1 MKIAFCFLSYGDIEH
16 QTVWIP
22 FFSQG
27 TDHAIFLH
35 RADGL
40 QTSTMPGC
48 IVVPPIKTA
57 WGTFS
62 LLQAQQIMFE
72 AAHKDPDITK
82 FVILSGD
89 SIPLYTFPTVY
100 EKLTKDNKG
109 YMRRIANLASVMTT
123 EKTIHTDAW
132 PAEKPWNGLFISQWV
147 VLNRT
152 HVELLKE
159 NWTMLQTVFQHAAI
173 PDEYMYY
180 IFFSGFGHMDSF
192 HPSSH
197 MYVSHAKRAV
207 RCDLNHHAIPMT
219 YHRPNFAPIDVE
231 RIYNTDCLFLRK
243 VCPKT
248 KVYMDWT
255 KQRPLRDNGARGM
268 MNMMRNRR

>member
-16 QTVWIP
+16 QSVWIP

-27 TDHAIFLH
+27 TQHAIFLH

-40 QTSTMPGC
+40 QTSTVPGC

-100 EKLTKDNKG
+100 EKLTKDDKG
-109 YMRRIANLASVMTT
+109 YMRRIANTATVYNNV
-123 EKTIHTDAW
+123 HRAAW

-147 VLNRT
+147 VFNRT
-152 HVELLKE
+152 HVELLRE
-159 NWTMLQTVFQHAAI
+159 HWPMLQAVFQHSSV
-173 PDEYMYY
+173 PDEFMYY
-180 IFFSGFGHMDSF
+180 IFFSGFGYIESF

-197 MYVSHAKRAV
+197 MYVSHAKSTV
-207 RCDLNHHAIPMT
+207 RCDLKHHTIPMT
-219 YHRPNFAPIDVE
+219 YHRPNFTPTDVE
-231 RIYNTDCLFLRK
+231 RIYRTGYLFLRK

-248 KVYMDWT
+248 TVYMDWT
-255 KQRPLRDNGARGM
+255 KPRPLRDNGARAM